1 MKMHMTLLPT
11 ATTTTTTKFPDK
23 HELEVIYK
31 TFYFLLKKLSQI

>member
-11 ATTTTTTKFPDK
+11 ATTTTTKFPDK